1 MFSFRSRILL
11 IDLLKASAA
20 QFIVLHHLAWFGPL
34 SIHAAELGPALEG
47 TIAWFANYGRYAVAV
62 FFVTGGFLAAL
73 SLPHSGL
80 TETPLC
86 LIRER
91 YFRLAL
97 PFAVALLLAA
107 VCNLLARPWLP
118 PDLAGHTPT
127 ILQYL
132 AHLLMLQGFLDFESL
147 SAGVWYVAIDF
158 QLYVLF
164 ILLLWLGQRVVRR
177 TPSGASRPAS
187 ADFYPAALVLL
198 IALVSLFYF
207 NRDARWDDTAFYF
220 FGAYALGIGSGW
232 AVKMEKSSRMLW
244 LIGVAG
250 GLSLL
255 LDYRP
260 RLAIALVT
268 ALVLGCSR
276 LHIKPRE
283 MRVLHYFGSTS
294 YALFLVHFPV
304 FLLVTAFFQY
314 QSWTGAA
321 INAFGLFVSWLASI
335 LVADVFHRGVELP
348 FARWRKRQVQCSTR
362 RNPEV
367 GNKVSSV
374 STINKPCNTA

>member
-34 SIHAAELGPALEG
+34 SINAAGLGAAVAEA
-47 TIAWFANYGRYAVAV
+47 IAWFANFGRYAVAV
-62 FFVTGGFLAAL
+62 FFVTGGFLAGL

-80 TETPLC
+80 QATDTPLC

-107 VCNLLARPWLP
+107 ACNLLARSWLP

-132 AHLLMLQGFLDFESL
+132 AHLLMLQGFLNVESL

-164 ILLLWLGQRVVRR
+164 VLLLWLGQRLVRR
-177 TPSGASRPAS
+177 TAK
-187 ADFYPAALVLL
+187 ADFYAALPVLL
-198 IALVSLFYF
+198 IALASLFYF

-232 AVKMEKSSRMLW
+232 AVKMEKSARMLW
-244 LIGVAG
+244 LIGIAG
-250 GLSLL
+250 GLALL
-255 LDYRP
+255 LDFRP
-260 RLAIALVT
+260 RIALALVT
-268 ALVLGCSR
+268 ALLLGCSR

-304 FLLVTAFFQY
+304 FLLVTALFQY
-314 QSWTGAA
+314 QSWTGPA
-321 INAFGLFVSWLASI
+321 ISAFGLLIAWLASI

-348 FARWRKRQVQCSTR
+348 FARWRKRQAQCSTR
-362 RNPEV
+362 RNPEL

-374 STINKPCNTA
+374 STINKPCNTD